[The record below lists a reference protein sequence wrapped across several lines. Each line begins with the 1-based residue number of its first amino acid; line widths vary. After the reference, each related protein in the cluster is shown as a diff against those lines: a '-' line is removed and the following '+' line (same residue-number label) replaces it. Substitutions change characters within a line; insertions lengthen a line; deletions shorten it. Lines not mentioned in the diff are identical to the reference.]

1 MVSKTP
7 EPRNRSFVSAQ
18 KVAERAGVSRSAVS
32 RAFTDGASVSDETRL
47 KVMKAAE
54 ELGYHVNHLAR
65 GLIRE
70 RSNIVSL
77 VVSDIANPFQSRLIE
92 AITRTL
98 QAHNRVAMV
107 INTNGDD
114 ASAAQAL
121 RQSLNY
127 RADATVVL
135 TGTPASSLV
144 DTCLANGQHVIL
156 INRGET
162 PRGADRIAVSN
173 AAAAREA
180 FLLHQR
186 AGAKRHVVVSST
198 NRTPSLVARETAY
211 VEAAADAGAPV
222 EVVAAG
228 PTSYASGAAA
238 ARQVFARS
246 TSADAAFCVTDLLAL
261 GFMDAARLDFGLSI
275 PQDVGVIGFDDIDQ
289 AAWESYGLTT
299 FRQPISEI
307 AAHIT
312 ALLNG
317 EASGEAGTS
326 ITFDAQPVWRRSVK
340 PR

>member
-1 MVSKTP
+1 MTNSSSQ
-7 EPRNRSFVSAQ
+7 RGRSFVSAQ

-32 RAFTDGASVSDETRL
+32 RAFTDGASVSEETRL
-47 KVMKAAE
+47 KVLKAAE

-77 VVSDIANPFQSRLIE
+77 VVSEIASPFQARLME
-92 AITRTL
+92 AITRAL
-98 QAHNRVAMV
+98 QQQNRVALV
-107 INTNGDD
+107 INTSGDD
-114 ASAAQAL
+114 ESAAHAL
-121 RQSLNY
+121 KQSLNY

-135 TGTPASSLV
+135 TGTPSSSLV
-144 DTCLANGQHVIL
+144 DTCLSNGQHVIL

-162 PRGADRIAVSN
+162 PDGADRITVNN

-211 VEAAADAGAPV
+211 VDAAHQAGVEV

-228 PTSYASGAAA
+228 LTSYHSGQEA
-238 ARQVFARS
+238 ARQVLARS
-246 TSADAAFCVTDLLAL
+246 NAADAAFCVTDLLAL
-261 GFMDAARLDFGLSI
+261 GFMDSARLEFGLDI
-275 PQDVGVIGFDDIDQ
+275 PRDCCVIGFDDIDQ
-289 AAWESYGLTT
+289 GGWESYGLTT
-299 FRQPISEI
+299 FRQPINQI
-307 AAHIT
+307 AQHIT
-312 ALLNG
+312 RLLDN
-317 EASGEAGTS
+317 EEVAGGGV
-326 ITFDAQPVWRRSVK
+326 TFDTQLIWRRSVR